1 MTPVAETDPRWLAV
15 LARDASAD
23 DPFVYAVR
31 TTGLYCPPG
40 SPARQPRR
48 ENVEFFDSAELA
60 EAAGY
65 RPSRHAIA
73 QRTRQAHTALVTR
86 ACQLLEAAASP
97 PSLAELAAELS
108 LSPFHFHRL
117 FKRFTGLTPKAY
129 ADAQRARRVREQLK
143 PGGSVTEALY
153 EAGFNAN
160 SRFYESSNQ
169 RLGMKPVQFRN
180 GGARATIRFALGSC
194 SLGDI
199 LVAASERGICAILL
213 GDDAEQ
219 LLHDLQDSFANA
231 ELIGADP
238 QFEQWVAQV
247 VGFVEAPGIGL
258 ELPLDVRGTAFQE
271 RVWQALRDIPVGS
284 TASYAEVARQI
295 GAPTATRAVA
305 QACGA
310 NRLAVAIPC
319 HRVVRS
325 DGALSGY
332 RWGVERKRRL
342 LEREAR

>member
-1 MTPVAETDPRWLAV
+1 MIPVPETDPRWQAIV
-15 LARDASAD
+15 ARDASANGQ
-23 DPFVYAVR
+23 FVYAVR

-40 SPARQPRR
+40 SPARRPRR
-48 ENVEFFDSAELA
+48 ENVEFFDTAEQP

-65 RPSRHAIA
+65 RPSRHALA
-73 QRTRQAHTALVTR
+73 RDAHAALVAR
-86 ACQLLEAAASP
+86 ACALLDAAANP
-97 PSLAELAAELS
+97 PSLAALAAEVE
-108 LSPFHFHRL
+108 LSPYHFHRL
-117 FKRFTGLTPKAY
+117 FKRLTGLTPKAY
-129 ADAQRARRVREQLK
+129 ADAGRARRVRTQLK
-143 PGGSVTEALY
+143 PGGSVTDAVY

-180 GGARATIRFALGSC
+180 GGSQVTIRFALGRC
-194 SLGDI
+194 ALGDI
-199 LVAASERGICAILL
+199 LVAGSERGVCAILL
-213 GDDAEQ
+213 GDDPQA
-219 LLHDLQDSFANA
+219 LLVELQDSFPKA

-238 QFEQWVAQV
+238 AFEQWVAQV

-258 ELPLDVRGTAFQE
+258 DLPLDIRGTTFQE
-271 RVWQALRDIPVGS
+271 RVWQALRSIPVGS
-284 TASYAEVARQI
+284 TASYADVARLI
-295 GAPTATRAVA
+295 GAPTASRAVA

-332 RWGVERKRRL
+332 RWGVERKRQL
-342 LEREAR
+342 LEREAP